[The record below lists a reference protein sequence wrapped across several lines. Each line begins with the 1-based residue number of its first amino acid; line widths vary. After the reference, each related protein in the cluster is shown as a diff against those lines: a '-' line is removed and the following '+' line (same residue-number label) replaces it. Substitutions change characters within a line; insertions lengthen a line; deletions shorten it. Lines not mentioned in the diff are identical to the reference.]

1 MMPTGSWVALRLAL
15 CAALLAIAGCASYQP
30 GSPFPM
36 GLSQEEWQ
44 ALSPE
49 DKFKYA

>member
-1 MMPTGSWVALRLAL
+1 MLPASSLAALRLAL

-30 GSPFPM
+30 GSRFPI

-49 DKFKYA
+49 GKFKYA